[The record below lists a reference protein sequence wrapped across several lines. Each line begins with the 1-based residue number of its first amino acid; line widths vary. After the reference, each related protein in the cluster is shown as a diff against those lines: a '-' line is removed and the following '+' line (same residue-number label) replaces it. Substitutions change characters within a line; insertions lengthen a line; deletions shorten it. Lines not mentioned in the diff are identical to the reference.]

1 MPATAAECAGL
12 GSWATVYTYKQ
23 YGSIKDA
30 YITKVCDCPAGT
42 KEVDIYPNHTNEREQ
57 SQKVQERLLQLGAAC
72 LAS

>member
-1 MPATAAECAGL
+1 MRLISLCLSLIIPAATAAECAGL
-12 GSWATVYTYKQ
+12 GS
-23 YGSIKDA
+23 DA